1 MKIPLG
7 NLNKISINKHIVCI
21 QFKDSNK
28 SISLSLNQFPY
39 YWLSNDIEDK
49 IEIIRYLLTSDKSP
63 VKTIYYSKTYCKY
76 KIELKNPYKFTEIEA
91 DPKQGF
97 GFNIETFKYFS
108 SIQWHMIS
116 HYIADH
122 FFSISKQSKQ
132 PPILICE
139 TKKLS
144 EKWNEFVSEIK
155 CSRWGIDLTAND
167 SFRKWIR
174 MRQNV
179 NEKYKK
185 ESSQASCQGCI
196 GCIEEHGIEKFI
208 KCLRFFEEFRT
219 DYLIKI
225 KEWIVDTIR
234 DQKNIQHYKDKK
246 TICDDTV
253 LNRQHIHTQNDG
265 LESIYAYVLNENNGI
280 TNIYRMIFDFCGDI
294 NGNKTYQIKTAY
306 GIGVCENKEK
316 SLDLIREDVA
326 DIRRKETITNYCHES
341 NWPQSRIDL
350 SLLTQKFNENRI

>member
-1 MKIPLG
+1 MKIPLSD
-7 NLNKISINKHIVCI
+7 LNKISINNNIVCI
-21 QFKDSNK
+21 QFENSNK
-28 SISLSLNQFPY
+28 IIRLSLNQLPY
-39 YWLSNDIEDK
+39 HWLSNEITDENK
-49 IEIIRYLLTSDKSP
+49 IKIIRYLLTSDKSP
-63 VKTIYYSKTYCKY
+63 VKNIYYSKYCKY
-76 KIELKNPYKFTEIEA
+76 KIELKNPYNITEIEA

-97 GFNIETFKYFS
+97 GFSIEPFKYLS

-116 HYIADH
+116 HCIADH
-122 FFSISKQSKQ
+122 LFSKKKQSS
-132 PPILICE
+132 ILIRKTE
-139 TKKLS
+139 ELS
-144 EKWNEFVSEIK
+144 KRWNEFVSEIK
-155 CSRWGIDLTAND
+155 CPRWGIDLTAND

-179 NEKYKK
+179 NEKHKK
-185 ESSQASCQGCI
+185 ESSQESCQGCI

-225 KEWIVDTIR
+225 KQWIVDTIR

-253 LNRQHIHTQNDG
+253 LNRRHIHTQNDG

-280 TNIYRMIFDFCGDI
+280 TNIYRMIFDFCGNI
-294 NGNKTYQIKTAY
+294 NGNTTYQIKTAY
-306 GIGVCENKEK
+306 GIGACKNKEE